1 MIINPTGIAYEPS
14 LKMPVLFIG
23 HGNPMY
29 AIEENKFTEEWEEL
43 GRTMPRPKAI
53 LSISAHWETHGTQ
66 VTVMENPSTIHDFG
80 GFPQQ
85 LSTFQYPSPGSP
97 ELAQHIIDTLTLTQ
111 VTPNTSWGLDHG
123 TWCILCKMYPEAN
136 IPVIQLSLDY
146 TKSALEHY
154 QLAKELESLRNDGVL
169 IIGSGN
175 IIHNLRQVAW
185 DKTDSE
191 EYGHDWAIEAQKT
204 IKQLINENKHTQ
216 LINYKSEGKAV
227 QLAIPTPEHFIPLL
241 YILALKEENS
251 TLNFF
256 NDKLVM
262 GSLSMTSIIID

>member
-1 MIINPTGIAYEPS
+1 MLKQVA
-14 LKMPVLFIG
+14 LKKMPTLFIG
-23 HGNPMY
+23 HGSPMY
-29 AIEENKFTEEWEEL
+29 AIEENEFVQEWEKL
-43 GRTMPRPKAI
+43 AKLLPRPKAI
-53 LSISAHWETHGTQ
+53 LTISAHWETRGTQ
-66 VTVMENPSTIHDFG
+66 VTVMQHPPTIHDFG

-85 LSTFQYPSPGSP
+85 LSTFQYPAPGSP
-97 ELAQHIIDTLTLTQ
+97 ELAQHVIDTITQ
-111 VTPNTSWGLDHG
+111 EQITPNTSWGLDHG
-123 TWCILCKMYPEAN
+123 TWCILCKMYPNAD

-146 TKSALEHY
+146 TKSTLEHY
-154 QLAKELESLRNDGVL
+154 QLAKELQSLRNEGVL

-191 EYGHDWAIEAQKT
+191 EFGYDWAIEAQNT
-204 IKQLINENKHTQ
+204 INQLIKGNNHTQ
-216 LINYKSEGKAV
+216 LNNYKTESKAV

-251 TLNFF
+251 TLTFF

>member
-1 MIINPTGIAYEPS
+1 MK
-14 LKMPVLFIG
+14 KMPTLFIG
-23 HGNPMY
+23 HGSPMY
-29 AIEENKFTEEWEEL
+29 AIEENEFVEKWVEL
-43 GRTMPRPKAI
+43 GKTLAKPKAI
-53 LSISAHWETHGTQ
+53 LSISAHWETQGTQ
-66 VTVMENPSTIHDFG
+66 VTIQENPPTIHDFG
-80 GFPQQ
+80 GFPPK
-85 LSTFQYPSPGSP
+85 LSQIEYPAPGNPKLANRIIEIITQAHVSP
-97 ELAQHIIDTLTLTQ
+97 
-111 VTPNTSWGLDHG
+111 NKSWGFDHG
-123 TWCILCKMYPEAN
+123 TWCILCKMYPKAD

-146 TKSALEHY
+146 KKTTLEHY
-154 QLAKELESLRNDGVL
+154 QLAKELQSLRNEGVL

-191 EYGHDWAIEAQKT
+191 EYGHNWAIEAQNT
-204 IKQLINENKHTQ
+204 INQLIKEHKHTQ

-241 YILALKEENS
+241 YILALKDKNS
-251 TLNFF
+251 TITFF